1 MMRRQPLQTLRHLA
15 QETLERRMAFPTR
28 WDPFFKETMSLL
40 ETDLYPINHYDFHR
54 KQLSL
59 NNRQ

>member
-1 MMRRQPLQTLRHLA
+1 
-15 QETLERRMAFPTR
+15 MAFPTR